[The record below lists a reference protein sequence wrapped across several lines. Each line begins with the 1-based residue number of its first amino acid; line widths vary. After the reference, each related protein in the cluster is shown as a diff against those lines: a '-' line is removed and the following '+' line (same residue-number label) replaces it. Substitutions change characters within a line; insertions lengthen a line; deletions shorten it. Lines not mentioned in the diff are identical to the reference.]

1 MRHIKGLFKEL
12 VNFDVTQGTNFFP
25 FFEINPRILFK
36 FTGFVF
42 KVLSE
47 IIIMRVCTCTCM
59 CTMYQDIYYWFVCML
74 VGSSACR
81 EAAFG

>member
-1 MRHIKGLFKEL
+1 MHHIKGLFKEL
-12 VNFDVTQGTNFFP
+12 VNFDVTQGTIFSP

-47 IIIMRVCTCTCM
+47 IIIMRVCTCM
-59 CTMYQDIYYWFVCML
+59 CTKIFIIGL
-74 VGSSACR
+74 SACW
-81 EAAFG
+81 